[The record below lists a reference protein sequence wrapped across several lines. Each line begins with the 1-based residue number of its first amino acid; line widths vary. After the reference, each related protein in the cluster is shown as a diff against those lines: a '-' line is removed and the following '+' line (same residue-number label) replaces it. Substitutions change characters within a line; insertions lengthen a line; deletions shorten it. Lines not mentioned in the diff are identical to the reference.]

1 VSNFLLYLFN
11 LELALSLTFVI
22 LVKQA
27 RDTHINGAIKMRK
40 EITSGTSGNGQT
52 SYHVLTFNAA
62 GDITHI
68 ENFTTLAEAQCWIRF
83 A

>member
-1 VSNFLLYLFN
+1 
-11 LELALSLTFVI
+11 
-22 LVKQA
+22 
-27 RDTHINGAIKMRK
+27 MRK